1 MKSKINI
8 HAHSLFSDGLN
19 SPYKMALKA
28 KELGFSALVLTDHF
42 YGDEFSHKD
51 QISLESLIYL
61 RRCKSEIE
69 RSIMPVIL
77 GVEIPLLG
85 HEVIV
90 FGYEAVIAIL
100 RNGLPTEEST
110 AGLLYDLKF
119 SSNCAIVLC
128 HPRPIHN
135 ENRAK
140 DICNLIDGYEH
151 INGGFDFFKGISHG
165 SLKGKQRWCNSDA
178 HRANDLGQCYNIL
191 DVEIKNE
198 LDLIK
203 YIKDKNEHDF
213 YIKGETN
220 E

>member
-51 QISLESLIYL
+51 QISLESLMYL
-61 RRCKSEIE
+61 KRCRSEIE
-69 RSIMPVIL
+69 RDIMPVIL

-85 HEVIV
+85 QEVIV

-110 AGLLYDLKF
+110 EGLLYDLKF

-128 HPRPIHN
+128 HPKP
-135 ENRAK
+135 
-140 DICNLIDGYEH
+140 ICNKTKNICKLIDGYEH
-151 INGGFDFFKGISHG
+151 INGGFDFFKEISHG
-165 SLKGKQRWCNSDA
+165 ILQGKQRWCNSDA

-191 DVEIKNE
+191 DTKIKNE
-198 LDLIK
+198 FDLIK
-203 YIKDKNEHDF
+203 YIKDKSEHDF
-213 YIKGETN
+213 YIKGVTN

>member
-1 MKSKINI
+1 MTKSKINI

-42 YGDEFSHKD
+42 YGDEFSQKD

-61 RRCKSEIE
+61 RRCRSEIE
-69 RSIMPVIL
+69 KEILPVIL

-85 HEVIV
+85 QEVLV
-90 FGYEAVIAIL
+90 FGSQTVNAIL

-110 AGLLYDLKF
+110 AGFLYDLKF
-119 SSNCAIVLC
+119 SLNCAIILC
-128 HPRPIHN
+128 HPGPIYN
-135 ENRAK
+135 KNK
-140 DICNLIDGYEH
+140 DIYRLIDGYEH
-151 INGGFDFFKGISHG
+151 INGGFDFFKENSHG
-165 SLKGKQRWCNSDA
+165 KLQGKQRWCNSDA
-178 HRANDLGQCYNIL
+178 HRADDLGQCYNII
-191 DVEIKNE
+191 DGEIKNE

-203 YIKDKNEHDF
+203 YIKDGNEHDF

>member
-42 YGDEFSHKD
+42 YGDEFFHKD
-51 QISLESLIYL
+51 QINIESLIHL

-69 RSIMPVIL
+69 RDIMPVIL
-77 GVEIPLLG
+77 GIEIPLLDQ
-85 HEVIV
+85 EVLV
-90 FGYEAVIAIL
+90 FGCEAVNSIL
-100 RNGLPTEEST
+100 RNGLPMEEST
-110 AGLLYDLKF
+110 VELLYDLKF
-119 SSNCAIVLC
+119 SSNCATVLC

-135 ENRAK
+135 KNKAK
-140 DICNLIDGYEH
+140 DICNVIDGYEH

-165 SLKGKQRWCNSDA
+165 SLNGKQRWCNSDA

-198 LDLIK
+198 FDLIE
-203 YIKDKNEHDF
+203 YIKSGNKHDF
-213 YIKGETN
+213 YIKGDQ
-220 E
+220 